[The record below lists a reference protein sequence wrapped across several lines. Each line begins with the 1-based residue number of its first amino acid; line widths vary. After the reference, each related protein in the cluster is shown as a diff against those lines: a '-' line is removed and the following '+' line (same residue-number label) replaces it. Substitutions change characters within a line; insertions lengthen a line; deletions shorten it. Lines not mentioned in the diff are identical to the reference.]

1 VFRPLLLLLL
11 LLAAAVLPAR
21 GEDRLWSAVLIA
33 NNAASPKDPP
43 SELKPVVGRLK
54 RLFGYNQFE
63 VLGNETKSLGD
74 GAEQEFRPGKQFW
87 LKIKARRASAK
98 EARGGYLLNLELY
111 QDKRALVD
119 TVAMIAPESPLFFR
133 GPLHARGQ
141 IIIVLQVLPSAP
153 VPGGAVPGRAVH
165 VSGGA
170 Q

>member
-1 VFRPLLLLLL
+1 MRFLLLF
-11 LLAAAVLPAR
+11 LLAVALTAR
-21 GEDRLWSAVLIA
+21 GEDRLWSAVLLA
-33 NNAASPKDPP
+33 TNAASPKDPP

-63 VLGNETKSLGD
+63 VLGADTKSLGD
-74 GAEQEFRPGKQFW
+74 GAEQELKPAKQFW
-87 LKIKARRASAK
+87 LKLKARRASVK

-141 IIIVLQVLPSAP
+141 IIIVLQVLPGAP
-153 VPGGAVPGRAVH
+153 GPNAAQPGAVQ

>member
-1 VFRPLLLLLL
+1 MRLLLPS
-11 LLAAAVLPAR
+11 LLAFVALTAR

-33 NNAASPKDPP
+33 SNATSPKEPP
-43 SELKPVVGRLK
+43 AELKPVVSRLK
-54 RLFGYNQFE
+54 RVFGYNQFE
-63 VLGNETKSLGD
+63 VLGTDTKPVGD
-74 GAEQEFRPGKQFW
+74 GTEQELKPATQFW
-87 LKIKARRASAK
+87 LKFKARRASAK

-141 IIIVLQVLPSAP
+141 IIIVLQVRPSAST
-153 VPGGAVPGRAVH
+153 PGAMR
-165 VSGGA
+165 VSGEG